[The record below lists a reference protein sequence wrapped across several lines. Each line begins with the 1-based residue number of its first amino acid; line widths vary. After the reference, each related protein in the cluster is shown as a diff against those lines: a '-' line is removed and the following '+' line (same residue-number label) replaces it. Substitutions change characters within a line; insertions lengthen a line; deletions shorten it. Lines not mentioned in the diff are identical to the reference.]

1 MGRCGHVIKSSG
13 HNTMK
18 RGGPNDIFHFKRNSK
33 IKWIIVIIQYEIQHS
48 VHLIH
53 SFHSFFFRS
62 SLVLTW
68 VLLLLFRLLSKFLI
82 WSWAVRGIIFAIMGL
97 NFILE
102 NCNDTSLQWFDKKS
116 KRNFENLW
124 YVFYLFDKK
133 SKRNLEKLGY
143 VFYLFDKKSKRNLE
157 NLGYVFYLFDISGFS
172 VEFWIVISYVSWIIY
187 GFYLYLTLNLNTL
200 ELWYDARKDWP

>member
-1 MGRCGHVIKSSG
+1 MCI
-13 HNTMK
+13 
-18 RGGPNDIFHFKRNSK
+18 
-33 IKWIIVIIQYEIQHS
+33 IIQYE
-48 VHLIH
+48 IH

-68 VLLLLFRLLSKFLI
+68 VLLLLFRLSSKFLI

-102 NCNDTSLQWFDKKS
+102 NCNDKSLQWFDKKS
-116 KRNFENLW
+116 KRNF
-124 YVFYLFDKK
+124 
-133 SKRNLEKLGY
+133 
-143 VFYLFDKKSKRNLE
+143 E

-172 VEFWIVISYVSWIIY
+172 VEFWILISYVSWIIY

-200 ELWYDARKDWP
+200 ELWYLRFSFKCSS

>member
-1 MGRCGHVIKSSG
+1 MTFFTSREIPKS
-13 HNTMK
+13 NELLC
-18 RGGPNDIFHFKRNSK
+18 I
-33 IKWIIVIIQYEIQHS
+33 IIQYEIQHS

-68 VLLLLFRLLSKFLI
+68 VLLLLFRLSSKFLI

-102 NCNDTSLQWFDKKS
+102 NCNDKSLQWFDKKS
-116 KRNFENLW
+116 KRNF
-124 YVFYLFDKK
+124 
-133 SKRNLEKLGY
+133 
-143 VFYLFDKKSKRNLE
+143 E

-172 VEFWIVISYVSWIIY
+172 VEFWILICSYVLAPGSRGSY
-187 GFYLYLTLNLNTL
+187 MVFTFTL
-200 ELWYDARKDWP
+200 P